1 MNYSHRDDSI
11 VNSFIALSVLHY
23 IKSSKAAENIIRMSE
38 DCSFE
43 DTEEA
48 KSYHTYYGK
57 EPDHE
62 ILINTVTIYLR
73 VSDAAQARLTQKGTA
88 VGILE
93 ELN

>member
-1 MNYSHRDDSI
+1 M
-11 VNSFIALSVLHY
+11 F
-23 IKSSKAAENIIRMSE
+23 E

-62 ILINTVTIYLR
+62 ILINTVAIYLK
-73 VSDAAQARLTQKGTA
+73 VSDAAHARLNQKGTA

-93 ELN
+93 ELKEKKSTWQRPRYRLKQLLLGYCFCYVIE